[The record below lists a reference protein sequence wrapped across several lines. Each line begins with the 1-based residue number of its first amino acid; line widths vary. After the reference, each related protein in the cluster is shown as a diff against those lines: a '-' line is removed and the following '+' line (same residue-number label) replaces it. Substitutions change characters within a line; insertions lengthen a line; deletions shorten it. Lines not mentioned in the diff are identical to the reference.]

1 MEVKKIVIQTDYVKI
16 TIKPDETYTIDSVDN
31 KPYDI
36 IMNPFKYTRN
46 NYAKAMEIVIQNE
59 VYEETRIALIGSL
72 YGYESDCAVLNN
84 KELLVLIDKDIFII
98 NIDDYMLIK
107 YKNIDCFGDNF
118 AVYLVHDGYIIHGE
132 MEIFKLDYELNKVW
146 EFSGADIFVT
156 QDDKLPFLIDG
167 DRLKIYDW
175 NGAYYEID
183 LNGNLIY
190 DTYKK

>member
-1 MEVKKIVIQTDYVKI
+1 MEVNKIVIQTDYVKI

-31 KPYDI
+31 RPYDI

-59 VYEETRIALIGSL
+59 MYEETRIALIGSL

-98 NIDDYMLIK
+98 NIDDYMLVK
-107 YKNIDCFGDNF
+107 YKSIDCFGDNF
-118 AVYLVHDGYIIHGE
+118 AVYLVNDGYIIHGE

-146 EFSGADIFVT
+146 QFSGADIFVT

-167 DRLKIYDW
+167 DTLKIYDW
-175 NGAYYEID
+175 NGTYYEID

>member
-1 MEVKKIVIQTDYVKI
+1 MEVNKIVIQTDYVKI

-31 KPYDI
+31 RPYDI

-98 NIDDYMLIK
+98 NIDDYMLVK
-107 YKNIDCFGDNF
+107 YKSTDCFGDNF
-118 AVYLVHDGYIIHGE
+118 AVYLVSDGYIIHGE

-146 EFSGADIFVT
+146 QFSGADIFVT

-175 NGAYYEID
+175 NGTYYEID

>member
-1 MEVKKIVIQTDYVKI
+1 MEVNKIVIQTDYVKI

-31 KPYDI
+31 RPYDI
-36 IMNPFKYTRN
+36 IMNPFKYKRN

-59 VYEETRIALIGSL
+59 VYDETRIALIGSL

-98 NIDDYMLIK
+98 NIDDYMLVK
-107 YKNIDCFGDNF
+107 YKSTDCFGDNF
-118 AVYLVHDGYIIHGE
+118 AVYLVNDGYIIHGE

-146 EFSGADIFVT
+146 QFSGADIFVT

-175 NGAYYEID
+175 NGTYYEID